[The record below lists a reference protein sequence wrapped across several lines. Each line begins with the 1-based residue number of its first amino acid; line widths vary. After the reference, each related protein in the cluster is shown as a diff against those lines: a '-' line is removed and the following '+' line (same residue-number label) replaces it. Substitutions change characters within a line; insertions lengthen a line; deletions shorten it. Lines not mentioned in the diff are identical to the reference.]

1 MRRTLLSSM
10 VVLMGM
16 MAGCT
21 GPTSSAPSVGSSGGG
36 EMSPATSNDSA
47 SSGEASPMA
56 SLTPV
61 GIENGAIAL
70 SPAYT
75 MIEFVGTHAG
85 NKPDPRVGH
94 FGQFSGTLLVDPAT
108 KALAGVSIKIDA
120 ASLKTEFDKL
130 TDHLKSPDFLE
141 VAAYP
146 EISFQST
153 SIQPGE
159 GGLVD
164 IVGDLTL
171 HGETKSVTFPA
182 TIAFTEN
189 GLTLDSKAKIDR
201 TEFKMEFGVDRV
213 LKDVGIRVLVGKP
226 TP

>member
-1 MRRTLLSSM
+1 MSRTSVSSM

-16 MAGCT
+16 LAGCT
-21 GPTSSAPSVGSSGGG
+21 GPTSSSPSAGSSGSG
-36 EMSPATSNDSA
+36 EVSPATSDNSI
-47 SSGEASPMA
+47 SSGEASPMV

-61 GIENGAIAL
+61 AIENGAIAL
-70 SPAYT
+70 SPANT

-85 NKPDPRVGH
+85 DKPDPRVGH
-94 FGQFSGTLLVDPAT
+94 FGQFTGTLSVDPAT
-108 KALAGVSIKIDA
+108 QALTGVSIKIDA
-120 ASLKTEFDKL
+120 ASLKTEIDKL

-153 SIQPGE
+153 SIRPGE

-182 TIAFTEN
+182 TITVADA
-189 GLTLDSKAKIDR
+189 GLTLNSKAKIDR

-213 LKDVGIRVLVGKP
+213 LKDVDIRIVVGKP

>member
-1 MRRTLLSSM
+1 MRSTLASSM
-10 VVLMGM
+10 VVLIGVL
-16 MAGCT
+16 AGCT

-36 EMSPATSNDSA
+36 EMAPANTDESA
-47 SSGEASPMA
+47 SETAV

-61 GIENGAIAL
+61 AIENGAIAL
-70 SPAYT
+70 SPANT
-75 MIEFVGTHAG
+75 MIEFVGAHAG
-85 NKPDPRVGH
+85 DKPDPRVGH
-94 FGQFSGTLLVDPAT
+94 FGQFSGTLSVDPAT

-120 ASLKTEFDKL
+120 ASLMTAIDRL
-130 TDHLKSPDFLE
+130 TGHLKSEDFLE
-141 VAAYP
+141 VATYP

-182 TIAFTEN
+182 TVAFTEH
-189 GLTLDSKAKIDR
+189 GLTLDSKARIDR
-201 TEFKMEFGVDRV
+201 TEFEMNFGLDRV
-213 LKDVGIRVLVGKP
+213 LKDVDIRVLVGKP